1 MAKCSSP
8 TGRTWR
14 PRSTSAVFGYW
25 KPQIWTMRWR
35 GRARAPKR
43 AVQRSRCERFSL
55 SRPPQI
61 TERYGNSELVLRSGV
76 FETRLATDLNNEERQ
91 VSRGDRPLH
100 AEERPLRQ
108 KSPISGENIMRENK
122 VGTIVIKSF
131 ALLVGLGTAYQTMVY
146 QAMAQDATT
155 PYPKMA
161 PIEQYL
167 MDRTAEITLA
177 RSAAPASISRAATI
191 LVLGW
196 QGYETAVQGKSGF
209 VCGVGRGGGAA
220 FDWAEFWNPKVKA
233 ADCLNPQA
241 ARSILPILYLRARMV
256 MAGRSPAE
264 IVSAVKAAFEDK
276 QLPDLESG
284 AMDYMMSKSS
294 YLTDQGGHNIPHLMF
309 YTRVKEGKDWGSGA
323 AGSPVVSSPYWFFSP
338 KQQSQMKGLPP
349 ILVFLVGVADWSDG
363 TSAGQHNE

>member
-1 MAKCSSP
+1 
-8 TGRTWR
+8 
-14 PRSTSAVFGYW
+14 
-25 KPQIWTMRWR
+25 
-35 GRARAPKR
+35 
-43 AVQRSRCERFSL
+43 
-55 SRPPQI
+55 
-61 TERYGNSELVLRSGV
+61 
-76 FETRLATDLNNEERQ
+76 
-91 VSRGDRPLH
+91 
-100 AEERPLRQ
+100 
-108 KSPISGENIMRENK
+108 MRENK
-122 VGTIVIKSF
+122 VGAIVIQSF
-131 ALLVGLGTAYQTMVY
+131 ALLVVLGTTYQV
-146 QAMAQDATT
+146 MAQDATT

-161 PIEQYL
+161 PIEEYL
-167 MDRTAEITLA
+167 MDRTAEMTLA
-177 RSAAPASISRAATI
+177 RSAAPASISSDATI
-191 LVLGW
+191 LVLGR
-196 QGYETAVQGKSGF
+196 QGYETAVQGENGF
-209 VCGVGRGGGAA
+209 VCLVGRGWGAA
-220 FDWAEFWNPKVKA
+220 FDWAEFWNPKVRA

-241 ARSILPILYLRARMV
+241 ARSILPIAYLRARMV
-256 MAGRSPAE
+256 MAGRSQAE